1 MARFRRPSFHLRAYN
16 AGMPRILIVAPATSY
31 RLVPYLEA
39 AARLGAQALVASPG
53 AQALVGTPA
62 IGIGIDHRD
71 PGTALTKILEQVART
86 PVDAVVATDDPVVE
100 LAARAAERLGL
111 PHNPPHAAAV
121 SRRKDL
127 ARERLRVHGVTAP
140 RFTRIDLKASLAAQA
155 ETVSFP
161 CVLKPLALSGSRGV
175 IRVNDAGEF
184 ARAAARIGLIV
195 RHESDEAE
203 RHYLLAEEFIPGFE
217 IAVEGMLTAGELEVL
232 AVFDKPDPL
241 DGPYFEE
248 TYYITPSRLG
258 AEVQQQACAAVAA
271 ACRAYGLREGPV
283 HAELRVNERGAWII
297 EVAARTIGGMCGRLL
312 RFGTGLGLEE
322 LVLRQALGLPV
333 RKTAEAGGAG
343 VLMIPIPQAG
353 ILRRVEGLLAAQQI
367 TYIEAVRIDVRD
379 GYELVPLPEGD
390 AYLGFIFARAP
401 TPRQAE
407 DALRQAHTC
416 LRVVV
421 APLWKVE
428 PAA

>member
-1 MARFRRPSFHLRAYN
+1 
-16 AGMPRILIVAPATSY
+16 MPRILIVAPATSY
-31 RLVPYLEA
+31 RLAPYLEA
-39 AARLGAQALVASPG
+39 AARLGAQTLVASPG
-53 AQALVGTPA
+53 AQALVGATA
-62 IGIGIDHRD
+62 IGVGIDHND
-71 PGTALTKILEQVART
+71 PGAALAMILEQVART
-86 PVDAVVATDDPVVE
+86 PIDAVVATDDRVVE
-100 LAARAAERLGL
+100 LAARVAQRLGL
-111 PHNPPHAAAV
+111 PHNPPEAATV

-127 ARERLRVHGVTAP
+127 ARERLRAHGVTAP
-140 RFTRIDLKASLAAQA
+140 RFARIDLKASLADQVGA
-155 ETVSFP
+155 VSFP

-175 IRVNDAGEF
+175 IRANNAGEF
-184 ARAAARIGLIV
+184 MRAAARIGHIV
-195 RHESDEAE
+195 RHESDEEE
-203 RHYLLAEEFIPGFE
+203 RRFLLAEEFIPGCE
-217 IAVEGMLTAGELEVL
+217 IAVEGMLTAGGFEVL

-248 TYYITPSRLG
+248 TYYITPSCL
-258 AEVQQQACAAVAA
+258 ASEVQQQVRTTVAA

-333 RKTAEAGGAG
+333 QKTAEAGGAG

-353 ILRRVEGLLAAQQI
+353 ILRRVEGLLQAQQI
-367 TYIEAVRIDVRD
+367 PFIEEVRIDVRD

-390 AYLGFIFARAP
+390 AYLGFVFARAP

-407 DALRQAHTC
+407 DALRQAHAC